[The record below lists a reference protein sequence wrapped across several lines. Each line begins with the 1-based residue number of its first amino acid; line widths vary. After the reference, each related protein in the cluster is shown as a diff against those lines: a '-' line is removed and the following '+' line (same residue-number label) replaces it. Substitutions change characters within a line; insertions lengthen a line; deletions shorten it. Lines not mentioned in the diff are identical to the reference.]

1 MFARKFRP
9 QKGFTLIE
17 IVVGISVLSIAL
29 LIMTGALFPQAQ
41 QSTNPWFQV
50 RSAELAQSFMNEIL
64 GKRFDE
70 NSPLSAADELCDDP
84 SGSVSC
90 TDLTTD
96 CSVTPWVEEGSRALF
111 DDVDDYHCYTATG
124 SALVNLEGGDLTD
137 VYDSFTIQVS
147 VLYAGTDI
155 GLTDRQAKK
164 VTVEVTAPN
173 KEVIRYSSYRTNY

>member
-1 MFARKFRP
+1 MFARKQKP
-9 QKGFTLIE
+9 QMGFTLIE

-70 NSPLSAADELCDDP
+70 NSPLTTADDLCDDP
-84 SGSVSC
+84 SGSETC
-90 TDLTTD
+90 TDLVAD
-96 CSVTPWVEEGSRALF
+96 CSATPWVEEASRDLF
-111 DDVDDYHCYTATG
+111 DDVDDYHCYAATG
-124 SALVNLEGGDLTD
+124 AALVNLEGTNLTN
-137 VYDSFTIQVS
+137 VYNSFTVEVT

-155 GLTDRQAKK
+155 GLSNRQAKK
-164 VTVEVTAPN
+164 ITVEVTAPN
-173 KEVIRYSSYRTNY
+173 REVIRYSSYRANY